1 MKQSG
6 FVIQNR
12 VIIELDPKDNVS
24 AAITSSTHE
33 RKSRCSIFFKNQTQK
48 VLDNND
54 AIDLKV
60 PLNVIYKQMYL
71 KHNTL
76 GEDIP
81 LVIALKAMGLES
93 DQEIIQLI
101 GVEPDIVDL
110 FSGSLEEPYNI
121 GVYTQQQV
129 LQQSS

>member
-1 MKQSG
+1 
-6 FVIQNR
+6 
-12 VIIELDPKDNVS
+12 
-24 AAITSSTHE
+24 
-33 RKSRCSIFFKNQTQK
+33 
-48 VLDNND
+48 
-54 AIDLKV
+54 
-60 PLNVIYKQMYL
+60 MYL

-101 GVEPDIVDL
+101 GIEPDIVDL

-129 LQQSS
+129 LKLYWKVRHGLQNYTLSVKRMLFILGSALHWREN

>member
-1 MKQSG
+1 MY
-6 FVIQNR
+6 
-12 VIIELDPKDNVS
+12 E
-24 AAITSSTHE
+24 
-33 RKSRCSIFFKNQTQK
+33 
-48 VLDNND
+48 
-54 AIDLKV
+54 
-60 PLNVIYKQMYL
+60 QMYL

>member
-1 MKQSG
+1 
-6 FVIQNR
+6 
-12 VIIELDPKDNVS
+12 
-24 AAITSSTHE
+24 
-33 RKSRCSIFFKNQTQK
+33 
-48 VLDNND
+48 
-54 AIDLKV
+54 
-60 PLNVIYKQMYL
+60 MYL

-101 GVEPDIVDL
+101 GIEPDIVDL

-129 LQQSS
+129 LQLYWKVHHGLEHYTLSVKRMLSILGSALHWREN

>member
-1 MKQSG
+1 
-6 FVIQNR
+6 
-12 VIIELDPKDNVS
+12 
-24 AAITSSTHE
+24 
-33 RKSRCSIFFKNQTQK
+33 
-48 VLDNND
+48 
-54 AIDLKV
+54 
-60 PLNVIYKQMYL
+60 MYL

-101 GVEPDIVDL
+101 GIEPDIVDL

-129 LQQSS
+129 LQLYWKVRHGLEHYTLSVKRMHFILGSALHWRENQGCARKQLEQLSGNIIWQGKRDSGVFYTMYGI

>member
-1 MKQSG
+1 
-6 FVIQNR
+6 
-12 VIIELDPKDNVS
+12 
-24 AAITSSTHE
+24 
-33 RKSRCSIFFKNQTQK
+33 
-48 VLDNND
+48 
-54 AIDLKV
+54 
-60 PLNVIYKQMYL
+60 MYL

-129 LQQSS
+129 LLQYSNFSSVFPTKYFVIIKINVCTTY

>member
-1 MKQSG
+1 
-6 FVIQNR
+6 
-12 VIIELDPKDNVS
+12 
-24 AAITSSTHE
+24 
-33 RKSRCSIFFKNQTQK
+33 
-48 VLDNND
+48 
-54 AIDLKV
+54 
-60 PLNVIYKQMYL
+60 MYL

-101 GVEPDIVDL
+101 GIEPDIVDL

-129 LQQSS
+129 LKLYWKVRHGLEHAFYTRLCTSLERKLKLCEKTTGTTLRQHHLARQAR

>member
-1 MKQSG
+1 
-6 FVIQNR
+6 
-12 VIIELDPKDNVS
+12 
-24 AAITSSTHE
+24 
-33 RKSRCSIFFKNQTQK
+33 
-48 VLDNND
+48 
-54 AIDLKV
+54 
-60 PLNVIYKQMYL
+60 MYL

-101 GVEPDIVDL
+101 GIEPDIVDL

-129 LQQSS
+129 LKLYWKVRHGLQHYTLSIKRMLFILGSALHWREN

>member
-1 MKQSG
+1 MMH
-6 FVIQNR
+6 R
-12 VIIELDPKDNVS
+12 P
-24 AAITSSTHE
+24 E
-33 RKSRCSIFFKNQTQK
+33 RTTEHYFETM
-48 VLDNND
+48 
-54 AIDLKV
+54 
-60 PLNVIYKQMYL
+60 YKQMYL

-129 LQQSS
+129 LKQCSLFSPTFFFY